1 MKNTLKIYIG
11 FSLFIILLYILAL
24 FDIYLKGS
32 ITAPIIVLIWIIST
46 LFIIIKNWKT
56 KGIKIYALILFLLTV
71 LSILPMAI
79 PFLIIISFLF
89 NLDHTS
95 YYQLDKTHELKKAKY
110 ILSKEKLYVL
120 EQQNDYFIFEQSK
133 SIGSI
138 DYEEAILQMF
148 PQNPFETNPNN
159 YQLTEAKLFE
169 IDDES
174 VSVQLKINN
183 KKEVIEIPIKK

>member
-1 MKNTLKIYIG
+1 
-11 FSLFIILLYILAL
+11 
-24 FDIYLKGS
+24 
-32 ITAPIIVLIWIIST
+32 
-46 LFIIIKNWKT
+46 
-56 KGIKIYALILFLLTV
+56 
-71 LSILPMAI
+71 MAI

-138 DYEEAILQMF
+138 DYEEAIWM
-148 PQNPFETNPNN
+148 
-159 YQLTEAKLFE
+159 
-169 IDDES
+169 S
-174 VSVQLKINN
+174 
-183 KKEVIEIPIKK
+183 

>member
-32 ITAPIIVLIWIIST
+32 ITARIIVWIWIIST

-138 DYEEAILQMF
+138 DYEEAIWM
-148 PQNPFETNPNN
+148 
-159 YQLTEAKLFE
+159 
-169 IDDES
+169 S
-174 VSVQLKINN
+174 
-183 KKEVIEIPIKK
+183 